1 VAVAGWGALIYWWER
16 GHLGRV
22 LDHIARQREPS
33 RSSQA
38 LTTKEP
44 TTMTMDGSASR
55 VVRVVIGLGALSLTI
70 AGPHTLWGYLG
81 LAPLLS
87 GLTGFCPVCS
97 LPGVNSCK
105 VTAK

>member
-44 TTMTMDGSASR
+44 TTMTMDGTASR

>member
-1 VAVAGWGALIYWWER
+1 
-16 GHLGRV
+16 
-22 LDHIARQREPS
+22 
-33 RSSQA
+33 
-38 LTTKEP
+38 
-44 TTMTMDGSASR
+44 MTMDGTASR
-55 VVRVVIGLGALSLTI
+55 VARVVIGLGVLSLTI

-105 VTAK
+105 VPAK

>member
-1 VAVAGWGALIYWWER
+1 
-16 GHLGRV
+16 
-22 LDHIARQREPS
+22 
-33 RSSQA
+33 
-38 LTTKEP
+38 
-44 TTMTMDGSASR
+44 MDGTASR
-55 VVRVVIGLGALSLTI
+55 VIRVAIGLGVLSLTI

-105 VTAK
+105 VPAK

>member
-1 VAVAGWGALIYWWER
+1 
-16 GHLGRV
+16 
-22 LDHIARQREPS
+22 
-33 RSSQA
+33 
-38 LTTKEP
+38 
-44 TTMTMDGSASR
+44 MTMDGTASR
-55 VVRVVIGLGALSLTI
+55 VVRVVIGLGVLSLTI
-70 AGPHTLWGYLG
+70 AGPQTLWGYLG

>member
-1 VAVAGWGALIYWWER
+1 
-16 GHLGRV
+16 
-22 LDHIARQREPS
+22 
-33 RSSQA
+33 
-38 LTTKEP
+38 
-44 TTMTMDGSASR
+44 MTMDGTASR
-55 VVRVVIGLGALSLTI
+55 VIRVAIGLGVLSLTI

-105 VTAK
+105 VPAK